1 MYGLTLILTLA
12 VVGGV
17 IAYIG
22 DRVGMKIGRKKLTL
36 FGLRPKHTSMVVT
49 VVTGVLIA
57 TASIVTLTI
66 VSQDVRTAL
75 FRMKEIQEE
84 LAGLQLSYDEMRL
97 QRDNAQLELHE
108 AQTSLASA
116 WEAYNQV
123 MNDLQAAQAEV
134 EDQQLKIAE
143 NQEIIAAMSQQI
155 AELEQEAQ
163 RLTAEI
169 EELWGYRLAFS
180 QMRGANIAFNASE
193 VISSVVIEPGQSRT
207 AIRSALDAFLA
218 EVDDIAYRRGARS
231 TDGGY
236 KAIYLRPGV
245 VDFAVEELYSAD
257 TARIIRAVSESNTIP
272 GIPVVAYL
280 EIFPNQLVYAKDT
293 VLVERV
299 WDPHRDSE
307 IDRVILDMLNQANIQ
322 AINLGMA
329 VDQELEAVLLP
340 GTAFLEALFVAKEI
354 TEPVTIRL
362 VVAED
367 TWRADSPVPIQLEI
381 IR

>member
-22 DRVGMKIGRKKLTL
+22 DRLGMKVGRKKLTL
-36 FGLRPKHTSMVVT
+36 FGLRPKHTSIVVT
-49 VVTGVLIA
+49 IVTGVFIA
-57 TASIVTLTI
+57 TASIVVLTI

-84 LAGLQLSYDEMRL
+84 LAAVQLSYDEMRL
-97 QRDNAQLELHE
+97 QRDNAQLELEE

-116 WEAYNQV
+116 VEAYNQV
-123 MNDLQAAQAEV
+123 MDDLQEAQAAV
-134 EDQQLKIAE
+134 EEQRLRIAE
-143 NQEIIAAMSQQI
+143 NQEIIAGMSTQI
-155 AELEQEAQ
+155 TELELEAS
-163 RLTAEI
+163 RLMAEI
-169 EELWGYRLAFS
+169 EELWGYRLAFG

-193 VISSVVIEPGQSRT
+193 VISSVVIEPGQSRA
-207 AIRSALDAFLA
+207 AIRNALDGFLNT
-218 EVDDIAYRRGARS
+218 VDDIAYRRGARS
-231 TDGGY
+231 TDGDY
-236 KAIYLRPGV
+236 RAIYLRPGV
-245 VDFAVEELYSAD
+245 VDFAVEELYTAD

-280 EIFPNQLVYAKDT
+280 EIYPDQLVYAKHT

-299 WDPHRDSE
+299 WNPMRDSE
-307 IDRVILDMLNQANIQ
+307 IDRVILDMLNQANVQ

-329 VDQELEAVLLP
+329 VNEDLEAVLLP
-340 GTAFLEALFVAKEI
+340 GSAFLEALFVARDIK
-354 TEPVTIRL
+354 EPVTIRL

-367 TWRADSPVPIQLEI
+367 TWRSDTPIHIELQI